1 MKVSLVNYIRD
12 YRMQRARELLADTT
26 IRIADVGRRVGYTNL
41 PYFYTVFKNK
51 FGMTPV
57 EFREQN

>member
-1 MKVSLVNYIRD
+1 
-12 YRMQRARELLADTT
+12 MQRARELLADTT